1 MDRESSSPFLAW
13 LNRAEWQKWQ
23 ARFFAPPFVLS
34 VSVVA
39 ALVLAALVAILFSGD
54 SRVFLLYYYV
64 PITVP
69 FVAFLFDR
77 VENWNSLSQ
86 VQVRIDLPI
95 LALALTRAFILVPLI
110 SGHALF
116 LSYAW
121 LTTRSTVA
129 RLTALLVLVE
139 VAYIKIF
146 VWHDVTLLGGLA
158 LGTGAAVWFRT
169 ASLGRA
175 QRPAK

>member
-1 MDRESSSPFLAW
+1 MSRESNKPLLAR
-13 LNRAEWQKWQ
+13 LNRADFEL
-23 ARFFAPPFVLS
+23 FLFAPLS
-34 VSVVA
+34 VLTLSIATALVFA
-39 ALVLAALVAILFSGD
+39 ALVIALFSGD
-54 SRVFLLYYYV
+54 SRWFLLYYFV

-77 VENWNSLSQ
+77 AENWNGLSKM
-86 VQVRIDLPI
+86 QVRIDLPI

-116 LSYAW
+116 LSYA
-121 LTTRSTVA
+121 LFTTRSRVA
-129 RLTALLVLVE
+129 RLTAFLVLVE

-158 LGTGAAVWFRT
+158 LGTGAAVWFRN
-169 ASLGRA
+169 ARLSSA
-175 QRPAK
+175 Q